1 MTQTIVLIDQ
11 ISIGDRF
18 RKDLGDITGLAKSIQ
33 EHGLLQPVVLS
44 ENYQLIAGERHLQA
58 SKSLG
63 WTEIPVTIVNLQD
76 IVKGD
81 HTSRQGRH

>member
-1 MTQTIVLIDQ
+1 MNQTTVLIEQ
-11 ISIGDRF
+11 ISIGNRF
-18 RKDLGDITGLAKSIQ
+18 RKDLGDIPGLAKSI
-33 EHGLLQPVVLS
+33 EELGLLQPVVLS